1 VPVRQEALVVP
12 ERFSYT
18 SRISFLT
25 WCRFSKQMTAFAE
38 SCVCHWFNLVQLSS
52 AHDSFPRRGGSP
64 EADYGG
70 SAGRFCGHHAS
81 VGSRNYRSPGAAA
94 TAVMSA
100 HEARS
105 AFARNHAQKM
115 LDLVI
120 ADESAFILRSPY
132 RRR

>member
-1 VPVRQEALVVP
+1 
-12 ERFSYT
+12 
-18 SRISFLT
+18 
-25 WCRFSKQMTAFAE
+25 MTA
-38 SCVCHWFNLVQLSS
+38 SRDGV
-52 AHDSFPRRGGSP
+52 SP

-70 SAGRFCGHHAS
+70 STGRFCGHHAG
-81 VGSRNYRSPGAAA
+81 VDGRNYRSPGAAA

-105 AFARNHAQKM
+105 TFARNHPQKL

-120 ADESAFILRSPY
+120 ADESAFIPRAPY